1 MAGEK
6 DNPDARLEAMLRRW
20 GAATAAEQAEP
31 PAMPKL
37 AKPRRR
43 RPVRRIR
50 WVPISAAAALL
61 LVAATAAVFLVG
73 PFAGLKSG
81 PGRVAREGA
90 QSAPAAAPS
99 GADTRPSADQRRIDD
114 LLAALARAEGRLR
127 QRDAELG
134 RQKDRLGDLERA
146 LGVQE
151 QQRRDLAGRA
161 ADLAAKLGAAEQK
174 RAAAEAALAQAKEP
188 SEARKELAAVKA
200 DLAAA
205 EASLAAMRREL
216 AGARQLAEDASAE
229 AKEALGRLALLAARR
244 GTELGDLQRAYLGA
258 LAPGQA
264 GLRARQAAAGRAGI
278 AERLTRAGRLVRT
291 AEAARLTDQLEAIF
305 LRLQL
310 LDTAK
315 DRSAAAFVS
324 MVADARVVEGIDA
337 VLAAAAEGPELRR
350 LLLEARLILMELDH
364 VG

>member
-31 PAMPKL
+31 PAMPKF
-37 AKPRRR
+37 ARPRRR
-43 RPVRRIR
+43 EPVRRAW
-50 WVPISAAAALL
+50 WVPLSAAAAALL
-61 LVAATAAVFLVG
+61 LVAATAAVFLFG
-73 PFAGLKSG
+73 PLAGSNSG
-81 PGRVAREGA
+81 LGRAAREGA
-90 QSAPAAAPS
+90 QSAPRGP
-99 GADTRPSADQRRIDD
+99 DTRPSADQERIDD

-188 SEARKELAAVKA
+188 PEARKELAAVKA

-205 EASLAAMRREL
+205 EASVAAMRREL

-278 AERLTRAGRLVRT
+278 AERLTRAGKLVRT

-324 MVADARVVEGIDA
+324 MVADARAVEGIDS
-337 VLAAAAEGPELRR
+337 VLAGAAEGPELRR
-350 LLLEARLILMELDH
+350 LLLEARLILMELEH